1 MSTLTLT
8 RNFALVIVSSAFLAA
23 CAQTQAEDAASSSR
37 VDQLETEVGQ
47 LQSDVDMLKSEL
59 SATRKA
65 AEDARMAAEKMDESY
80 RKSLR
85 K

>member
-47 LQSDVDMLKSEL
+47 LQSEVQMLKSEL
-59 SATRKA
+59 AATRKA
-65 AEDARMAAEKMDESY
+65 ADDAQMAAEKMDESY